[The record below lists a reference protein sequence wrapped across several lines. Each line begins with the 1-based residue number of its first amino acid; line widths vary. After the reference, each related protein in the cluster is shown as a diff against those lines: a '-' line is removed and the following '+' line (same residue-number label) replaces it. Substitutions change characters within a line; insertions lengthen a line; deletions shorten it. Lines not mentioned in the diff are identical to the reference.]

1 MKVIGH
7 MTLPF
12 EPGCSYIASS
22 SVISDISYM
31 GELAW
36 QVEFIDLFF
45 PVVKLTPVKWTTTS
59 RLIR

>member
-1 MKVIGH
+1 MI
-7 MTLPF
+7 LPF

-22 SVISDISYM
+22 SVVSDISYS

-36 QVEFIDLFF
+36 HVEFMDLFF
-45 PVVKLTPVKWTTTS
+45 PVVKLTPVKWTPTG